1 MITLLARNLSEGTA
15 MSEKLTFQ
23 AETQQLLDI
32 LIHSLYT
39 EKEIFLRELISNAS
53 DALNRLQFEMLT
65 NDAVLDAD
73 AELAI
78 RITLDEDAKTLT
90 ISDTGIGMDRAEI
103 IAGLGTIAKSGAKA
117 FVEAMREQPES
128 ASDIIGQFGVG
139 FYSAFMVARQV
150 DVVSR
155 SFRPDDE
162 AVMWTASGGT
172 DYTLAP
178 ADKTARGTD
187 VVIHL
192 QDDAVEFASEFRVK
206 DIVRRHSD
214 YVAFPIYVGADEE
227 ATNKQQAVWRRSP
240 GELEDEDYDSFYK
253 MLTMDFGGAAHHLHI
268 RADVPMQ
275 FYALLY
281 IPGSNQPNMFSPRK
295 DPGLKLYARKILI
308 EEYNRELLP
317 EYLSFVQGVV
327 DSEDLPLSVSR
338 ESIQATR
345 VMASL
350 KKTITRRILSDLKR
364 MAKNNRDKYLLIFQ
378 EFGAWLKQGLVVESD
393 DRDDLQPL
401 LFFQTTR
408 DDDPSQYHSLDDYVE
423 RMADNQSDIFYI
435 IADEYSSG
443 ARSPHLDAFRQRD
456 IEVLYFTHPV
466 DAMLPMGL
474 PEYKGHKLVSV
485 DSADLDLGDI
495 GEVAEADAAARE
507 SLADDAFADLKSRM
521 QQTLG
526 ERISDVRESSA
537 LVDNPARLVSDDEAS
552 SRHMYRINRLLD
564 KEFQLPVKTLELNAR
579 HPLMHNLSG
588 MIASGG
594 DDALVEA
601 VIEQVFETA
610 LLQDGIHP
618 DPSSMAQRLTLLMQA
633 ATGSASINLD
643 FAGVKTTISKPIAA
657 KSAAIDASDLDFGD
671 AEVKPSGDS
680 QDELQK

>member
-1 MITLLARNLSEGTA
+1 

-65 NDAVLDAD
+65 NADLLDAD

-90 ISDTGIGMDRAEI
+90 ISDTGVGMDRAEI
-103 IAGLGTIAKSGAKA
+103 IAGLGTIAKSGARA
-117 FVEAMREQPES
+117 FIEAMREQPES

-162 AVMWTASGGT
+162 AVMWTATGGT

-178 ADKTARGTD
+178 AEKTTRGTD

-192 QDDAVEFASEFRVK
+192 QDDAVEFAREFRIK
-206 DIVRRHSD
+206 DIIRRHSD
-214 YVAFPIYVGADEE
+214 YVAFPIYVGDDEE

-240 GELEDEDYDSFYK
+240 GELEDADYDSFYK

-281 IPGSNQPNMFSPRK
+281 LPGSSQPNMFSPRK
-295 DPGLKLYARKILI
+295 DPGLKLYARKVLI

-345 VMASL
+345 VMTSL
-350 KKTITRRILSDLKR
+350 KKTITRRILSELKR
-364 MAKNNRDKYLLIFQ
+364 MAKNNRDKYLPIFQ

-393 DRDDLQPL
+393 DRGDLEPL
-401 LFFQTTR
+401 LFFQTTH
-408 DDDPSQYHSLDDYVE
+408 DDDPGQYHSLDDYVG
-423 RMADNQSDIFYI
+423 RMADKQSDIFYI
-435 IADEYSSG
+435 IADDYSSG

-474 PEYKGHKLVSV
+474 PEYKEHKLVSV
-485 DSADLDLGDI
+485 DSADLDLGEI
-495 GEVAEADAAARE
+495 GAVAEADEAPRE
-507 SLADDAFADLKSRM
+507 PLADDAFADLKSRV

-526 ERISDVRESSA
+526 ERISDVRESNA

-564 KEFQLPVKTLELNAR
+564 KDYELPVKALELNAR
-579 HPLMHNLSG
+579 HPLMHNLSSL
-588 MIASGG
+588 IVSGG
-594 DDALVEA
+594 DEALVEA

-633 ATGSASINLD
+633 ATGSPFQAPSPPPGSSGKKL
-643 FAGVKTTISKPIAA
+643 K
-657 KSAAIDASDLDFGD
+657 IDEPGAETRLESD
-671 AEVKPSGDS
+671 
-680 QDELQK
+680 